1 MTRPGVGTA
10 VDAGTRRRLANGVV
24 IVSFLNIAISQG
36 IHQSFPLFYVSM
48 LDDFGWSR
56 AATAAVFSLSM
67 FITGSSGPLV
77 GFGLQTLGARRWF
90 CLGVLALAVGLAAT
104 ARVSS
109 GLGLYLAY
117 GLLAALG
124 LAALSWSV
132 HGVVLTAWFQQH
144 RGTVTAIAFSGAGLG
159 AMALA
164 PVSQAFINAF
174 GWRGALVAL
183 AGVAAALLVP
193 NLRWMRDPPETPS
206 GLSPGQKPAG
216 AWVEVRQALGTGAF
230 WYGFAAFFF
239 VALGSFSIQPHQ
251 AAFLVDAGFSTT
263 VAAAVVSAVGLL
275 SFAGRLLFGWVSD
288 RYGHVA
294 SATASSLC
302 SAVGTAALLLMSW
315 RPHIALVVV
324 FTVCFGLGF
333 GTRSPVMASLA
344 ATKFSGPNFGVIFG
358 AMTLGHGSGG
368 ALGPWLAG
376 WLFDMTGTYRW
387 VFLIAT
393 VAALLGNVGIFLA
406 EHSPGLARPHPAE
419 VKA

>member
-1 MTRPGVGTA
+1 M
-10 VDAGTRRRLANGVV
+10 DARTRRRIANAVV
-24 IVSFLNIAISQG
+24 VVSFLNIAISQG

-48 LDDFGWSR
+48 LEDFGWSR

-67 FITGSSGPLV
+67 FITGGSGPVV
-77 GFGLQTLGARRWF
+77 GFGLQMLGARRWF
-90 CLGVLALAVGLAAT
+90 CLGVIALAAGLATT

-109 GLGLYLAY
+109 GLGLYLSY
-117 GLLAALG
+117 GVLAALG
-124 LAALSWSV
+124 LAALSWSL

-159 AMALA
+159 AMAMA
-164 PVSQAFINAF
+164 PVAQGFINAF

-193 NLRWMRDPPETPS
+193 NLRLMRDPPEAPRAPLPEQKPS
-206 GLSPGQKPAG
+206 G
-216 AWVEVRQALGTGAF
+216 AWAEVRQALGTSAF
-230 WYGFAAFFF
+230 WYGFGAFFF
-239 VALGSFSIQPHQ
+239 VALGSFSIMPHQ

-275 SFAGRLLFGWVSD
+275 SFAGRLLFGWMSD

-302 SAVGTAALLLMSW
+302 SAVGTAALLVMSW
-315 RPHIALVVV
+315 RPHIAWVVI

-333 GTRSPVMASLA
+333 GTRSAVMASLA
-344 ATKFSGPNFGVIFG
+344 AAKFSGPNFGVIFG

-376 WLFDMTGTYRW
+376 WLFDVTGTYRW

-393 VAALLGNVGIFLA
+393 VAALLGNLGIFLA
-406 EHSPGLARPHPAE
+406 EHSPGLARPRPAE
-419 VKA
+419 VKW